1 VIVSLI
7 GGIALALSALL
18 FVWNL
23 IDLHRR
29 GVPADFPEP
38 FPYAQAVHPPER
50 VPASLNGFGLWNGLV
65 ALLMLIAYGY
75 PIAQFFIDPPPQ
87 AVVHQLSN

>member
-1 VIVSLI
+1 M
-7 GGIALALSALL
+7 LAVSALL

-23 IDLHRR
+23 VDLHRR
-29 GVPADFPEP
+29 GVRTELSEP
-38 FPYAQAVHPPER
+38 FPYAEAVHPPER
-50 VPASLNGFGLWNGLV
+50 VPASLNGFGLWNALV

-87 AVVHQLSN
+87 ALVHQLSD